1 MYLLDN
7 WITPTID
14 TENKYSM
21 TYYFHIQV
29 SSTCY
34 VIFSEIILYD
44 KKSLWDGIFFLA
56 SLVCQVLCQRLI
68 TVSFWSKTSGINMN
82 TPTYQ
87 KKNPTFFYQN
97 LIIVQRILW
106 SCLNIAPPEAQIHS
120 RMRTQIVDQFI
131 KHKN

>member
-44 KKSLWDGIFFLA
+44 KKRLWDGIFFQLA
-56 SLVCQVLCQRLI
+56 SFVRCYV
-68 TVSFWSKTSGINMN
+68 
-82 TPTYQ
+82 
-87 KKNPTFFYQN
+87 
-97 LIIVQRILW
+97 
-106 SCLNIAPPEAQIHS
+106 
-120 RMRTQIVDQFI
+120 
-131 KHKN
+131 KH

>member
-44 KKSLWDGIFFLA
+44 KKSLWDGIFFQLA
-56 SLVCQVLCQRLI
+56 SFVRCYVKHYSPWASDLRRL
-68 TVSFWSKTSGINMN
+68 G
-82 TPTYQ
+82 
-87 KKNPTFFYQN
+87 
-97 LIIVQRILW
+97 
-106 SCLNIAPPEAQIHS
+106 
-120 RMRTQIVDQFI
+120 
-131 KHKN
+131 